1 MGFVMDLVAGERKAI
16 LRAIAADDWTVFDDR
31 DRFWAH
37 LSLGGE
43 LDPTW
48 LDLFSEAVRT
58 VTDRVDPRDFID
70 ARSEIDRNGAGSGE
84 RTIERVDAG
93 WITAIARVADV
104 DVGPIAARWIDLVEE
119 EVGELPREEKP
130 WIRKLAGDVVE
141 FARRADRAPTVIV
154 AWSLG

>member
-1 MGFVMDLVAGERKAI
+1 MGFAMDLVAGERRAI
-16 LRAIAADDWTVFDDR
+16 LAAIGAGDWAGLDDR
-31 DRFWAH
+31 ARFAAH

-58 VTDRVDPRDFID
+58 VVDSGEPRDFLD
-70 ARSEIDRNGAGSGE
+70 ARTEIDGVESSGG
-84 RTIERVDAG
+84 RTVARVDAG

-104 DVGPIAARWIDLVEE
+104 DVGPIAARWIDLVTEE
-119 EVGELPREEKP
+119 IGELPREEKP
-130 WIRKLAGDVVE
+130 WIRKLAADIVE
-141 FARRADRAPTVIV
+141 FARQADRAQAVIV

>member
-16 LRAIAADDWTVFDDR
+16 LGAIAEGEWDALDDR
-31 DRFWAH
+31 ARFAGH
-37 LSLGGE
+37 LALGGE

-48 LDLFSEAVRT
+48 LDLFSQAVRT
-58 VTDRVDPRDFID
+58 VTDSGEPRDFLD
-70 ARSEIDRNGAGSGE
+70 ARTEIDDALAGTE
-84 RTIERVDAG
+84 RTIERVDAA
-93 WITAIARVADV
+93 WITAIARVADI

-119 EVGELPREEKP
+119 ELGPLPREEKP